1 MDSGRMDIIIY
12 IITSLLTPAKHLGPH
27 ASLMVGLSIIMMN
40 ISLSIN
46 VELMLSAHWI
56 AYVNKF
62 LIRVWYAP
70 TTFTDW
76 QLLHREAWSISV
88 AAIV

>member
-46 VELMLSAHWI
+46 VELMLSAH
-56 AYVNKF
+56 
-62 LIRVWYAP
+62 
-70 TTFTDW
+70 
-76 QLLHREAWSISV
+76 
-88 AAIV
+88 